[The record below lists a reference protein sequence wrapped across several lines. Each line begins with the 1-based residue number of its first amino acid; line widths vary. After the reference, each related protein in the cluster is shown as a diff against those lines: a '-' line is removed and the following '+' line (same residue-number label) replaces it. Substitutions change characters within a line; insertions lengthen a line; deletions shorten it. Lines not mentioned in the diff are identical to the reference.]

1 MIDRNPWP
9 PAPVLRGLKMAVIEH
24 PLVFK
29 VPAQTSRDTLRNKPT
44 WFLVAEDGQG
54 RVGVGE
60 CSLILGLSPE
70 SEAVARTMLHDI
82 AAKGV
87 LDAMDVPASCPA
99 VRFAVETAA
108 WDLAQGGSGN
118 IATSPF
124 SSGSQGIDI
133 NGLVWM
139 GNTDSMR
146 TQFDHLVQ
154 RGFTTL
160 KCKVGALDWNLE
172 HSVLREFR
180 ERCPATEF
188 TLRVDANGA
197 FSKLSSD
204 DTARRL
210 DALAELEV
218 HSIEQPLMPS
228 DLDGLAELAE
238 QPAVPIALDESLIGV
253 TSLADRMRL
262 LDQVRPQ
269 HLVLKPSL
277 VGGLDGATVWSKLAE
292 QRDMGWWVTSA
303 LESNVG
309 LSAIAQWVAV
319 QPAVSDA
326 ESPLPQGLG
335 TGGLFTNN
343 IPGKLE
349 VREGQLHTMSQS
361 ARDETRWRNALQG
374 AVPHEPGCACGGH
387 HDAS

>member
-1 MIDRNPWP
+1 MSKQDPWP
-9 PAPVLRGLKMAVIEH
+9 PAPVLRGLKMAVLEH

-29 VPAQTSRDTLRNKPT
+29 LPAQTSRNTLRDKPT
-44 WFLVAEDGQG
+44 WFLVAEDDQG

-70 SEAVARTMLHDI
+70 TEEVARTMLHDI

-87 LDAMDVPASCPA
+87 LDAMAVPASCPA

-108 WDLAQGGSGN
+108 WDLARGGTGS

-124 SSGSQGIDI
+124 SRGAQGIDI

-139 GNTDSMR
+139 GDTESMR
-146 TQFDHLVQ
+146 TQFENLVKQ
-154 RGFTTL
+154 GFTTL
-160 KCKVGALDWNLE
+160 KCKVGALDWGQE
-172 HSVLREFR
+172 HAVLLEFR
-180 ERCPATEF
+180 DRCPAEEF

-204 DTARRL
+204 ETARRL
-210 DALAELEV
+210 EALARLDV

-228 DLDGLAELAE
+228 DRDGLAELAE
-238 QPAVPIALDESLIGV
+238 RPVVPIALDESLIGV
-253 TSLADRMRL
+253 TSLSDRMRL
-262 LDQVRPQ
+262 LDHIRPQ

-309 LSAIAQWVAV
+309 LSAIAQWVAL

-326 ESPLPQGLG
+326 TLPLPQGLG

-343 IPGKLE
+343 VPGKLE
-349 VREGQLHTMSQS
+349 VRQGKLHTVSKS
-361 ARDETRWRNALQG
+361 DRDETRWREALQG
-374 AVPHEPGCACGGH
+374 SVPHQSGCACGSH
-387 HDAS
+387 HDAP

>member
-1 MIDRNPWP
+1 MSKQDPWP
-9 PAPVLRGLKMAVIEH
+9 PAPVLRGLKMAVLEH

-29 VPAQTSRDTLRNKPT
+29 LPAQTSRNTLRDKPT
-44 WFLVAEDGQG
+44 WFLVAEDDQG

-70 SEAVARTMLHDI
+70 TEEVARTMLHDI
-82 AAKGV
+82 AAKGM
-87 LDAMDVPASCPA
+87 LDAMAVPASCPA

-108 WDLAQGGSGN
+108 WDLARGGTGS

-124 SSGSQGIDI
+124 SRGAQGIDI

-139 GNTDSMR
+139 GDTESMR
-146 TQFDHLVQ
+146 TQFENLVQ
-154 RGFTTL
+154 QGFTTL
-160 KCKVGALDWNLE
+160 KCKVGALDWGQE
-172 HSVLREFR
+172 HAVLLEFR
-180 ERCPATEF
+180 DRCPAEEF

-204 DTARRL
+204 ETARRL
-210 DALAELEV
+210 EALARLDV

-228 DLDGLAELAE
+228 DRDGLAELAE
-238 QPAVPIALDESLIGV
+238 RPVVPIALDESLIGV
-253 TSLADRMRL
+253 TSLSDRMRL
-262 LDQVRPQ
+262 LDHIRPQ

-309 LSAIAQWVAV
+309 LSAIAQWVAL

-326 ESPLPQGLG
+326 TLPLPQGLG

-343 IPGKLE
+343 IPGKLD
-349 VREGQLHTMSQS
+349 VRQGKLHTVSKS
-361 ARDETRWRNALQG
+361 DRDETRWREALQG
-374 AVPHEPGCACGGH
+374 SVPHQSGCACGSH
-387 HDAS
+387 HDAP

>member
-1 MIDRNPWP
+1 
-9 PAPVLRGLKMAVIEH
+9 MAVLEH

-29 VPAQTSRDTLRNKPT
+29 LPAQTSRNTLRDKPT
-44 WFLVAEDGQG
+44 WFLVAEDDQG

-70 SEAVARTMLHDI
+70 TEEVARTMLHDI

-87 LDAMDVPASCPA
+87 LDAMAVPASCPA

-108 WDLAQGGSGN
+108 WDLAQGGTGS

-124 SSGSQGIDI
+124 SRGAQGIDI

-139 GNTDSMR
+139 GDTESMR
-146 TQFDHLVQ
+146 TQFENLVKQ
-154 RGFTTL
+154 GFTTL
-160 KCKVGALDWNLE
+160 KCKVGALDWGQE
-172 HSVLREFR
+172 HAVLLEFR
-180 ERCPATEF
+180 DRCPAEEF

-204 DTARRL
+204 ETARRL
-210 DALAELEV
+210 EALARLDV

-228 DLDGLAELAE
+228 DRDGLAELAE
-238 QPAVPIALDESLIGV
+238 RPVVPIALDESLIGV
-253 TSLADRMRL
+253 TSLSDRMRL
-262 LDQVRPQ
+262 LDHIRPQ

-309 LSAIAQWVAV
+309 LSAIAQWVAL

-326 ESPLPQGLG
+326 TSPLPQGLG

-343 IPGKLE
+343 IPGKLD
-349 VREGQLHTMSQS
+349 VRQGKLHTVSKS
-361 ARDETRWRNALQG
+361 DRDETRWREALQG
-374 AVPHEPGCACGGH
+374 SVPHQSGCACGSH
-387 HDAS
+387 HDAP

>member
-1 MIDRNPWP
+1 
-9 PAPVLRGLKMAVIEH
+9 MAVLEH

-29 VPAQTSRDTLRNKPT
+29 LPAQTSRNTLRDKPT
-44 WFLVAEDGQG
+44 WFLVAEDDQG

-70 SEAVARTMLHDI
+70 TEEVARTMLHDI

-87 LDAMDVPASCPA
+87 LDAMAVPASCPA

-108 WDLAQGGSGN
+108 WDLARGGTGS

-124 SSGSQGIDI
+124 SRGAQGIDI

-139 GNTDSMR
+139 GDTESMR
-146 TQFDHLVQ
+146 TQFENLVKQ
-154 RGFTTL
+154 GFTTL
-160 KCKVGALDWNLE
+160 KCKVGALDWGQE
-172 HSVLREFR
+172 HAVLLEFR
-180 ERCPATEF
+180 DRCPAEEF

-204 DTARRL
+204 ETARRL
-210 DALAELEV
+210 EALARLDV

-228 DLDGLAELAE
+228 DRDGLAELAE
-238 QPAVPIALDESLIGV
+238 RPVVPIALDESLIGV
-253 TSLADRMRL
+253 TSLSDRMRL
-262 LDQVRPQ
+262 LDHIRPQ

-309 LSAIAQWVAV
+309 LSAIAQWVAL

-326 ESPLPQGLG
+326 TLPLPQGLG

-343 IPGKLE
+343 VPGKLE
-349 VREGQLHTMSQS
+349 VRQGKLHTVSKS
-361 ARDETRWRNALQG
+361 DRDETRWREALQG
-374 AVPHEPGCACGGH
+374 SVPHQSGCACGSH
-387 HDAS
+387 HDAP

>member
-1 MIDRNPWP
+1 MSKQDPWP
-9 PAPVLRGLKMAVIEH
+9 PAPVLRGLKMAVLEH

-29 VPAQTSRDTLRNKPT
+29 LPAQTSRNTLRDKPT
-44 WFLVAEDGQG
+44 WFLVAEDDQG

-70 SEAVARTMLHDI
+70 TEEVARTMLHDI

-87 LDAMDVPASCPA
+87 LDAMAVPASCPA

-108 WDLAQGGSGN
+108 WDLARGGTGS

-124 SSGSQGIDI
+124 SRGAQGIDI

-139 GNTDSMR
+139 GDTESMR
-146 TQFDHLVQ
+146 TQFENLVKQ
-154 RGFTTL
+154 GFTTL
-160 KCKVGALDWNLE
+160 KCKVGALDWGQE
-172 HSVLREFR
+172 HAVLLEFR
-180 ERCPATEF
+180 DRCPAEEF

-204 DTARRL
+204 ETSRRL
-210 DALAELEV
+210 EALARLDV

-228 DLDGLAELAE
+228 DRDGLAELAE
-238 QPAVPIALDESLIGV
+238 RPVVPIALDESLIGV
-253 TSLADRMRL
+253 TSLSDRMRL
-262 LDQVRPQ
+262 LDHIRPQ

-309 LSAIAQWVAV
+309 LSAIAQWVAL

-326 ESPLPQGLG
+326 TLPLPQGLG

-349 VREGQLHTMSQS
+349 VRQGKLHTVSKS
-361 ARDETRWRNALQG
+361 DRDETRWREALQG
-374 AVPHEPGCACGGH
+374 SVPHQSGCACGSH
-387 HDAS
+387 HDAP

>member
-1 MIDRNPWP
+1 MSKQDPWP
-9 PAPVLRGLKMAVIEH
+9 PAPVLRGLKMAVLEH

-29 VPAQTSRDTLRNKPT
+29 LPAQTSRNTLRDKPT
-44 WFLVAEDGQG
+44 WFLVAEDDQG

-70 SEAVARTMLHDI
+70 TEEVARTMLHDI

-87 LDAMDVPASCPA
+87 LDAMAVPASCPA

-108 WDLAQGGSGN
+108 WDLARGGTGS

-124 SSGSQGIDI
+124 SRGAQGIDI

-139 GNTDSMR
+139 GDTESMR
-146 TQFDHLVQ
+146 TQFENLVKQ
-154 RGFTTL
+154 GFTTL
-160 KCKVGALDWNLE
+160 KCKVGALDWGQE
-172 HSVLREFR
+172 HAVLLEFR
-180 ERCPATEF
+180 DRCPAEEF

-204 DTARRL
+204 ETAQRLEALARL
-210 DALAELEV
+210 DV

-228 DLDGLAELAE
+228 DRDGLAELAE
-238 QPAVPIALDESLIGV
+238 RPVVPIALDESLIGV
-253 TSLADRMRL
+253 TSLSDRMRL
-262 LDQVRPQ
+262 LDHIRPQ

-309 LSAIAQWVAV
+309 LSAIAQWVAL

-326 ESPLPQGLG
+326 TLPLPQGLG

-343 IPGKLE
+343 VPGKLE
-349 VREGQLHTMSQS
+349 VRQGKLHTVSKS
-361 ARDETRWRNALQG
+361 DRDETRWREALQG
-374 AVPHEPGCACGGH
+374 SVPHQSGCACGSH
-387 HDAS
+387 HDAP

>member
-1 MIDRNPWP
+1 MSKQDPWP
-9 PAPVLRGLKMAVIEH
+9 PAPVLRGLKMAVLEH

-29 VPAQTSRDTLRNKPT
+29 LPAQTSRNTLRDKPT
-44 WFLVAEDGQG
+44 WFLVAEDDQG

-70 SEAVARTMLHDI
+70 TEEVARTMLHDI

-87 LDAMDVPASCPA
+87 LDAMAVPASCPA

-108 WDLAQGGSGN
+108 WDLARGGTGS

-124 SSGSQGIDI
+124 SRGAQGIDI

-139 GNTDSMR
+139 GDTESMR
-146 TQFDHLVQ
+146 TQFENLVKQ
-154 RGFTTL
+154 GFTTL
-160 KCKVGALDWNLE
+160 KCKVGALDWGQE
-172 HSVLREFR
+172 HAVLLEFR
-180 ERCPATEF
+180 DRCPAEEF

-204 DTARRL
+204 ETAQRLEALARL
-210 DALAELEV
+210 DV

-228 DLDGLAELAE
+228 DRDGLAELAE
-238 QPAVPIALDESLIGV
+238 RPVVPIALDESLIGV
-253 TSLADRMRL
+253 TSLSDRMRL
-262 LDQVRPQ
+262 LDHIRPQ

-309 LSAIAQWVAV
+309 LSAIAQWVAL

-326 ESPLPQGLG
+326 TLPLPQGLG

-349 VREGQLHTMSQS
+349 VRQGKLHTVSKS
-361 ARDETRWRNALQG
+361 DRDETRWREALQG
-374 AVPHEPGCACGGH
+374 SVPHQSGCACGSH
-387 HDAS
+387 HDAP

>member
-1 MIDRNPWP
+1 MSKQDPWP
-9 PAPVLRGLKMAVIEH
+9 PAPVLRGLKMAVLEH

-29 VPAQTSRDTLRNKPT
+29 LPAQTSRNTLRDKPT
-44 WFLVAEDGQG
+44 WFLVAEDDQG

-70 SEAVARTMLHDI
+70 TEEVARTMLHDI
-82 AAKGV
+82 AAKGM
-87 LDAMDVPASCPA
+87 LDAMAVPASCPA

-108 WDLAQGGSGN
+108 WDLARGGTGS

-124 SSGSQGIDI
+124 SRGAQGIDI

-139 GNTDSMR
+139 GDTESMR
-146 TQFDHLVQ
+146 TQFENLVQ
-154 RGFTTL
+154 QGFTTL
-160 KCKVGALDWNLE
+160 KCKVGALDWGQE
-172 HSVLREFR
+172 HAVLLEFR
-180 ERCPATEF
+180 DRCPAEEF

-204 DTARRL
+204 ETSRRL
-210 DALAELEV
+210 EALARLDV

-228 DLDGLAELAE
+228 DRDGLAELAE
-238 QPAVPIALDESLIGV
+238 RPVVPIALDESLIGV
-253 TSLADRMRL
+253 TSLSDRMRL
-262 LDQVRPQ
+262 LDHIRPQ

-309 LSAIAQWVAV
+309 LSAIAQWVAL

-326 ESPLPQGLG
+326 TLPLPQGLG

-343 IPGKLE
+343 IPGKLD
-349 VREGQLHTMSQS
+349 VRQGKLHTVSKS
-361 ARDETRWRNALQG
+361 DRDETRWREALQG
-374 AVPHEPGCACGGH
+374 SVPHQSGCACGSH
-387 HDAS
+387 HDAP